1 MFSGSRVFFLAVVVF
16 MLYKKA
22 DEARNVSQGVGD
34 VYRL

>member
-1 MFSGSRVFFLAVVVF
+1 MFFWQWVFFLAVVVF

-22 DEARNVSQGVGD
+22 DEERNVSQGVGD